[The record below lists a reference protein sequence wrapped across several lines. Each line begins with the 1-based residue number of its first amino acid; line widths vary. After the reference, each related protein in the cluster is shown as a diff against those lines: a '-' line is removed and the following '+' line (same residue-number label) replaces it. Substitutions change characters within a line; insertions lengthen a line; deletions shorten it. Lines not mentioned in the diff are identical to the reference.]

1 MDIEGLS
8 EKTAAQMCA
17 VLGLK
22 ECSQLYGY
30 TAADLGRL
38 EGFKSK
44 KIDNIL
50 GAIEKSKKIPLDR
63 FLLALGIDGVGK
75 VAAKDLAKVFK
86 SVENLINA
94 TREQL
99 LELEN
104 VGEITAD
111 AITGWFK
118 DEKNLEELSALLSAV
133 TPQMQERPVASGI
146 FAGQSVVLTGTLQS
160 FKRSEAQKLIEQ
172 NGGECQSSVTSKTTL
187 VVAGEAAGSKLEKAQ
202 KLGIN
207 IIDEEQ
213 FKRMLG

>member
-1 MDIEGLS
+1 M
-8 EKTAAQMCA
+8 
-17 VLGLK
+17 
-22 ECSQLYGY
+22 
-30 TAADLGRL
+30 
-38 EGFKSK
+38 
-44 KIDNIL
+44 
-50 GAIEKSKKIPLDR
+50 
-63 FLLALGIDGVGK
+63 GK